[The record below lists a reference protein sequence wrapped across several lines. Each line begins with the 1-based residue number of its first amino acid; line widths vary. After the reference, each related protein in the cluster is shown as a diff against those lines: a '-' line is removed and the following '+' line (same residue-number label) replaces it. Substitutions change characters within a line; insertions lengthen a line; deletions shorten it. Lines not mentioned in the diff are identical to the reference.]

1 MDALTKL
8 PLLTLT
14 ALALW
19 LFHAADSGSAF
30 GQTPTQEIRV
40 LLMVVDGN
48 QPVPR
53 SLRHYENA
61 IVTNTSWTDASTIHH
76 FAFERDS
83 SFARL
88 FEEMSFGQVTLAG
101 DTLLMAFPLDV
112 SAHTWQQW
120 TAFADAEAQ
129 NRGYDL
135 SAYDRFLY
143 ILPFRPSNVPGSG
156 LASGSRG
163 LCTHLSYV
171 ELGCLFHEFGHTI
184 GFRHTAELGPD
195 GTTTGSRDTSDGLMG
210 SAFNAHV
217 NAVNKHLV
225 GWFTGSRLQ
234 TVDAPGSG
242 AFTLAAQS
250 TSADVPQ
257 VVQVIDPGARAGI
270 GVVDTFVSF
279 RDTGGFDGQ
288 LVLSLP
294 DANGAEVAD
303 SVLVHQGSRSGS
315 SDTLYVRALK
325 EGESYDEN
333 GVTVT
338 VDGIAGGDATVT
350 VTRAAYDPTPPV
362 VAISPQNFNA
372 GPWEAR
378 YYTVSVTN
386 TNDPAV
392 VAWESF
398 YDLEFTPIGAGWLMG
413 WGALIESVAP
423 GETKDFQ
430 FLVAAPSTAAL
441 GTYEFTITATD
452 AGGDAGPVSAQASA
466 AFTLVGPGVDTDPP
480 TAPTGL
486 SGSEDGVSV
495 SLTWGASS
503 DADSGVG
510 GYQVYRDDDA
520 LAGGFGMI
528 GTTTKT
534 SYSDIHVALGGSY
547 QYKVRAFDSAGNEG
561 PDSNVFAVTLTP
573 LACSDGIDNDG
584 DGLIDFPEDPGCPF
598 EMGVEEDPECD
609 DGLDNDGDGLVDF
622 DDPECGPRWPF
633 SESPTAC
640 GLGFELVF
648 VLPPLMGLYAWRRRR
663 SAGR

>member
-1 MDALTKL
+1 MDVLRKL
-8 PLLTLT
+8 PLRT
-14 ALALW
+14 ALVFAI
-19 LFHAADSGSAF
+19 FYAAASGSAF
-30 GQTPTQEIRV
+30 GQTPAPELRV

-61 IVTNTSWTDASTIHH
+61 TVTDTSWTDASTIHH

-83 SFARL
+83 SYARL
-88 FEEMSFGQVTLAG
+88 FEEMSFGRVSLTG
-101 DTLLMAFPLDV
+101 DTLLMAFPFDA

-129 NRGYDL
+129 SRGYDL
-135 SAYDRFLY
+135 SDYDRFLY
-143 ILPFRPSNVPGSG
+143 ILPFPPSNVSGSG

-163 LCTHLSYV
+163 LCIHLSYV

-184 GFRHTAELGPD
+184 GFRHTAELGLD
-195 GTTTGSRDTSDGLMG
+195 GTITGRRDGSDGLMG

-217 NAVNKHLV
+217 NAVNKQLV
-225 GWFTGSRLQ
+225 GWLTGSRLQ

-257 VVQVIDPGARAGI
+257 VVRVVDPGARPGI

-288 LVLSLP
+288 LVLSLS

-315 SDTLYVRALK
+315 GDTLYVRALK
-325 EGESYDEN
+325 EGETYDEN

-372 GPWEAR
+372 RSWEVR

-398 YDLEFTPIGAGWLMG
+398 YNLEFTPIGPGWLTG
-413 WGALIESVAP
+413 WGAMIESVAP

-430 FLVAAPSTAAL
+430 LLVAAPSTAPL
-441 GTYEFTITATD
+441 GTYEFTVTAID
-452 AGGDAGPVSAQASA
+452 AAGDAGPVSAQASA
-466 AFTLVGPGVDTDPP
+466 SFTLVGPGADTDPP

-486 SGSEDGVSV
+486 TGSENGVSV
-495 SLTWGASS
+495 SLTWSPAS
-503 DADSGVG
+503 DAESGIG

-528 GTTTKT
+528 GMTTKARYRDT
-534 SYSDIHVALGGSY
+534 LVARRGSY
-547 QYKVRAFDSAGNEG
+547 QYKVRAFDTAGNEG
-561 PDSNVFAVTLTP
+561 PDSNVFAVTLSP

-584 DGLIDFPEDPGCPF
+584 DERIDFPEDPGCPF
-598 EMGVEEDPECD
+598 ETATAEDPDCD
-609 DGLDNDGDGLVDF
+609 DGLDNDRDGRIDF
-622 DDPECGPRWPF
+622 DDPECSPGWPYA
-633 SESPTAC
+633 ESPAAC

-648 VLPPLMGLYAWRRRR
+648 VLPYLMGLYARRRRR
-663 SAGR
+663 SASW